1 MISYLVLLGAEVF
14 TTVSPIDNIFKARAE
29 TPVIEEAIADF
40 QDTCLTFML
49 HESAV
54 SKFEDL
60 KHFDSMIETSGYEKR
75 QFTNNEQAAASMG
88 VYGNSF
94 IRPYTKANESY
105 DLILR
110 WRQPVEHF
118 TIGRYSED
126 ERDAILKMPYGKYN
140 GLACILSVK
149 LPKATKFS
157 NIESEILNY
166 DKDWKNP
173 PKTNFSSF
181 AIFKELQPIQYIRHQ
196 NVNFEENNFVFR
208 IIFNDPAS
216 APRTTKTGEPNP
228 YFDDS
233 SNPTLTFVMTR
244 PIKQI
249 LELTKRRY

>member
-1 MISYLVLLGAEVF
+1 MTTMISYLVLLGAEVF
-14 TTVSPIDNIFKARAE
+14 TPAIPIDNIFNARAE
-29 TPVIEEAIADF
+29 TPMIEEAIADF

-54 SKFEDL
+54 SKLEDL

-75 QFTNNEQAAASMG
+75 QFTNNEQTEASMG

-110 WRQPVEHF
+110 WRQPIEHF
-118 TIGRYSED
+118 RISHYSED

-149 LPKATKFS
+149 LPKAIEFS

-166 DKDWKNP
+166 DKDWQSP
-173 PKTNFSSF
+173 PKTNFSIFSV
-181 AIFKELQPIQYIRHQ
+181 FKELQPIPHVRHQ
-196 NVNFEENNFVFR
+196 NVDFEENSFVFR
-208 IIFNDPAS
+208 IVFNDPAS

-228 YFDDS
+228 YFDAS

-244 PIKQI
+244 PNK
-249 LELTKRRY
+249 